1 LALAIEWCA
10 DDPRMKLAA
19 FARAVTLAAMALTA
33 WSCSTVGYTAYVP
46 APAGQVFR
54 EERGVVTEVQDVATA
69 SGGAV
74 MRRGAQA
81 ITVRLK
87 DGRFIDVT
95 QDTANGVYHEGDRV
109 RVFISAE
116 ETRLAMDYGAQ

>member
-1 LALAIEWCA
+1 
-10 DDPRMKLAA
+10 MKLAA

-46 APAGQVFR
+46 APADQVFR

-81 ITVRLK
+81 ITVRLR
-87 DGRFIDVT
+87 DGRVIAVT